1 MELNNASRRQFKAKN
16 AESEYNMIE
25 TYALTRR
32 FGTFTAVS
40 KVSLRVPDGAILALL
55 GPNGAGKTTT
65 IRMLSGLLAPT
76 EGNATVAGYDIRRE
90 ADAVR
95 ACVGLVTDV
104 PGLFEQMKVP
114 AYLDFFASI
123 YGLPASERTR
133 RIDELLEFFDL
144 ATHRNEKMA
153 GFSKGMKQKVAL
165 ARALIHEPA
174 ILFSDEPTSGL
185 DPLAARSV
193 RELIVGFKRSNR
205 SIILCTHDLDEAERL
220 ADQVAIIRQGHIVA
234 LDTPS
239 SLRKQATG
247 ETLVQIELVD
257 ACPLPLEALATID
270 GIHNPHL
277 REKKATGSLSTVS
290 QTPGFIL
297 EYQTPHPKITNP
309 QMLSRLVMAG
319 AQIITVTCETRS
331 LEDVY
336 ASAMG
341 DGGTSLAD
349 ARQQAMGHGGTSL
362 ADAQQQALAHAN
374 QQNTVPSMILKDN

>member
-1 MELNNASRRQFKAKN
+1 
-16 AESEYNMIE
+16 MIE
-25 TYALTRR
+25 THALTRR

-40 KVSLRVPDGAILALL
+40 QVSLRVPDGAILALL

-104 PGLFEQMKVP
+104 PGLFEQMKAP
-114 AYLDFFASI
+114 AYLDFFANI
-123 YGLPASERTR
+123 YGLPSPERTR

-144 ATHRNEKMA
+144 TTHRNEKMV

-174 ILFSDEPTSGL
+174 ILFLDEPTSGL

-239 SLRKQATG
+239 TLRKQATG
-247 ETLVQIELVD
+247 ETIVQIEFVD
-257 ACPLPLEALATID
+257 MCPLPLEALATID
-270 GIHNPHL
+270 GVINPHL
-277 REKKATGSLSTVS
+277 REKKATGSLSTVTQS
-290 QTPGFIL
+290 PGFIL
-297 EYQTPHPKITNP
+297 EYQTPQPKITNP
-309 QMLSRLVMAG
+309 QMLSQLITAG
-319 AQIITVTCETRS
+319 AQIVTVTCETRS

-341 DGGTSLAD
+341 DVGTSLAD
-349 ARQQAMGHGGTSL
+349 ARQQAMGDVGTSL
-362 ADAQQQALAHAN
+362 ADARHN
-374 QQNTVPSMILKDN
+374 QHQTTVPSGILKDK

>member
-1 MELNNASRRQFKAKN
+1 
-16 AESEYNMIE
+16 MIE
-25 TYALTRR
+25 AHALTRR

-40 KVSLRVPDGAILALL
+40 EVSLRVPDGAILALL

-65 IRMLSGLLAPT
+65 IRMLAGLLAPT

-104 PGLFEQMKVP
+104 PGLFEQMKAP
-114 AYLDFFASI
+114 AYLDFFGSI
-123 YGLPASERTR
+123 YGLPSAERTR

-144 ATHRNEKMA
+144 KTHLNEKMA

-174 ILFSDEPTSGL
+174 ILFLDEPTSGL

-247 ETLVQIELVD
+247 ETLVQIEFVGS
-257 ACPLPLEALATID
+257 CPLPIEEIEAID
-270 GIHNPHL
+270 AVHNPHL
-277 REKKATGSLSTVS
+277 KEKRATGSLTTVAR
-290 QTPGFIL
+290 TPGSLL
-297 EYQTPHPKITNP
+297 EYYASQPNVTNP
-309 QMLSRLVMAG
+309 KMLSRLVMAG
-319 AQIITVTCETRS
+319 AQIVTVTCETRS

-341 DGGTSLAD
+341 EIETASLSAFWQDSMGHKGASLAD
-349 ARQQAMGHGGTSL
+349 AHS
-362 ADAQQQALAHAN
+362 
-374 QQNTVPSMILKDN
+374 